1 MKIKNLQ
8 ITSSNLDLELDI
20 NKPICILRGQYAD
33 LVLDL
38 VRELIGDYSSENDP
52 DRVDDG
58 HFVLHSDIEMD
69 GKNYNVCYIRN
80 ADFMGDNR
88 IAANFVPNSFEYSED
103 NTVEF
108 LDKCQARNNNP
119 FNILCGSIADLNAE
133 DDRPIF
139 IYNIETSTNTELER
153 LAISGRQVF
162 ISCPSSVPVIDCESL
177 QIFFVD
183 INKGE
188 RYYEN

>member
-8 ITSSNLDLELDI
+8 ITSSTIDLELDI
-20 NKPICILRGQYAD
+20 NKPICILRGQYSD

-88 IAANFVPNSFEYSED
+88 IAANFIPNSFDYSED
-103 NTVEF
+103 DTIEF
-108 LDKCQARNNNP
+108 LDKCQARNDNSS
-119 FNILCGSIADLNAE
+119 NILCGSIADLNNE
-133 DDRPIF
+133 DDRPVF
-139 IYNIETSTNTELER
+139 VYEIYKMTAVELER
-153 LAISGRQVF
+153 LANSGRQIF
-162 ISCPSSVPVIDCESL
+162 ISCPSSVDEADFENSL
-177 QIFFVD
+177 ICFTD
-183 INKGE
+183 IA
-188 RYYEN
+188 

>member
-8 ITSSNLDLELDI
+8 ITSSTLDLELDI
-20 NKPICILRGQYAD
+20 DKPICILRGQYAE

-69 GKNYNVCYIRN
+69 GKNYNICYIRN

-88 IAANFVPNSFEYSED
+88 IAANFVPNSFEFSED
-103 NTVEF
+103 DTIEF
-108 LDKCQARNNNP
+108 IDKCKARNNNP
-119 FNILCGSIADLNAE
+119 CS
-133 DDRPIF
+133 
-139 IYNIETSTNTELER
+139 
-153 LAISGRQVF
+153 
-162 ISCPSSVPVIDCESL
+162 
-177 QIFFVD
+177 
-183 INKGE
+183 
-188 RYYEN
+188 

>member
-8 ITSSNLDLELDI
+8 ITSSTLDLELDI
-20 NKPICILRGQYAD
+20 NKPICILRGQYSD

-88 IAANFVPNSFEYSED
+88 IAANFVPNSFEFSED
-103 NTVEF
+103 DTIEF
-108 LDKCQARNNNP
+108 IDKCKARNNNP
-119 FNILCGSIADLNAE
+119 SNILCGSIADLNVE
-133 DDRPIF
+133 DYRPIF
-139 IYNIETSTNTELER
+139 IYNIDKMTTVDFEVLEN
-153 LAISGRQVF
+153 SGRQVF
-162 ISCPSSVPVIDCESL
+162 IACLSSVPSIDCENF
-177 QIFFVD
+177 QICFSD
-183 INKGE
+183 IA
-188 RYYEN
+188 

>member
-8 ITSSNLDLELDI
+8 ITSSTLDLELNI

-103 NTVEF
+103 DTVEF
-108 LDKCQARNNNP
+108 LDKCQARNNNHS
-119 FNILCGSIADLNAE
+119 NIICSSIANLNHE
-133 DDRPIF
+133 DDRPVFVYDIDKM
-139 IYNIETSTNTELER
+139 TTVDLEV
-153 LAISGRQVF
+153 LENSGRQVF
-162 ISCPSSVPVIDCESL
+162 ISCLSNVPSIDCDNF
-177 QIFFVD
+177 QICFAD
-183 INKGE
+183 IAQGAKAL
-188 RYYEN
+188 